1 MRMLFVSLTFAFMYC
16 RFVPKYLL
24 PRGMQVADM
33 NRKRKR
39 RRGRKGNDGLK
50 RSDNDPLQNFDGGDV
65 NLDGVAGDDDE
76 DMPDFSPAGDQDA
89 KRQKG
94 AEGEKK
100 LYATSVAGAG
110 KSTAGRQA
118 WKEKHRKGAFS
129 GKQRKGEKKKKQP
142 MGI

>member
-1 MRMLFVSLTFAFMYC
+1 MYC

-24 PRGMQVADM
+24 PRGMHVADM

-65 NLDGVAGDDDE
+65 NLDGVAGGDDDDE
-76 DMPDFSPAGDQDA
+76 EMPDFSPAGDQDA
-89 KRQKG
+89 KRQKADEG
-94 AEGEKK
+94 GEKK
-100 LYATSVAGAG
+100 LFSTSLSGAG
-110 KSTAGRQA
+110 TSTAGRQA
-118 WKEKHRKGAFS
+118 WKEKHRKGQFS